1 MPKCGCN
8 IQNLTL
14 TLIVSI
20 LASADVNKPELTK
33 SDNEKNAITTILY
46 HLCQKL
52 PFAGVK

>member
-33 SDNEKNAITTILY
+33 SDNEKNAITSIFVPLMSEAAVRG
-46 HLCQKL
+46 C
-52 PFAGVK
+52 